1 MEQPLIFKRDNET
14 YYYVGQPADYFYDFG
29 MIPISKNACSDI
41 LEKNRFLVAI
51 FECFSDYKVQEGNT
65 ILPIEILKALKSY
78 FKAYDSFDL
87 SHWNLLSY
95 ELIDKESVDEDFPHL
110 YMSKKQ
116 EEENHKSLNKYF
128 DEILQIFKNHSSSIN
143 TCEQLL
149 EYYYTIDKAN

>member
-41 LEKNRFLVAI
+41 LEKNRYLVAI
-51 FECFSDYKVQEGNT
+51 FEYFRDYKILEENT
-65 ILPIEILKALKSY
+65 ILPIEILKDLKFH
-78 FKAYDSFDL
+78 FKDFDSFDL

-116 EEENHKSLNKYF
+116 EKENHQSLNKYF
-128 DEILQIFKNHSSSIN
+128 DEILQIFKNHFSSIN
-143 TCEQLL
+143 SCEQLL
-149 EYYYTIDKAN
+149 EYYFSFNNVK